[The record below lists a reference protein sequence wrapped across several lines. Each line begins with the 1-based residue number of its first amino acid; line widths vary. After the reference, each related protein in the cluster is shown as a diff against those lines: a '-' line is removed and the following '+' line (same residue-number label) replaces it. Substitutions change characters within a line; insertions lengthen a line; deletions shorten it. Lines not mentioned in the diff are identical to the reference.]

1 MGLARQSVRTHR
13 VQLRSLRETRLALA
27 TRTSESSIFGWP
39 RSSVDPAHTGGL
51 ESVAGSAV
59 FGKAGIRLLVK
70 PRRSQAEIF
79 FERQAAKQ
87 AA

>member
-1 MGLARQSVRTHR
+1 M
-13 VQLRSLRETRLALA
+13 
-27 TRTSESSIFGWP
+27 
-39 RSSVDPAHTGGL
+39 
-51 ESVAGSAV
+51 

-70 PRRSQAEIF
+70 LRRSQAEIF